1 MQRRQDR
8 HKRGPVFRFMRGFV
22 NFFRS
27 YRKWSN
33 KGFVAI
39 LLLAVALSM
48 GLVLFFRRF
57 RKWSNKGFVAVLL
70 LAVALSMGLVLL
82 FESFQGIPLTSQKK
96 DAISQEA
103 NKTNQNTK
111 GQEEEKTARIMAHG
125 DLLYHDILYFSAKK
139 DDGTY
144 DFHENFEYV
153 TPWLKQADLAIG
165 DFEGTINKD
174 HYLAGYPLFNAPSE
188 VMDAIKDAGYHVLD
202 LAHNHILDSQI
213 EGVISTADAIEKA
226 GMTPIGVYTHEPR
239 DQAPLVIKEVNGIK
253 VALLAYSYGFNGIE
267 QSISQ
272 EDYNRYLSD
281 LNEDKMKAEIERAE
295 KEADI
300 TIIMPQMGVEY
311 RIEPTEEQK
320 ALYHK
325 MIDWGADIIFGGHPH
340 VVEPSEIVE
349 KDGDKKLIIYS
360 MGNFIS
366 NQRIETMQG
375 VENAKWT
382 ERGVLMDVTIKKKD
396 GKTTIGTAKAH
407 PTWVNRT
414 PKGTFS
420 PEGYPLYHYQ
430 TYILEDFIEGGSH
443 RDQLDEATKE
453 RIDTAYKEMNEHV
466 GLKWD

>member
-48 GLVLFFRRF
+48 GLVL
-57 RKWSNKGFVAVLL
+57 
-70 LAVALSMGLVLL
+70 L

-103 NKTNQNTK
+103 NKTNKNAK
-111 GQEEEKTARIMAHG
+111 DQEEETSARIMAHG
-125 DLLYHDILYFSAKK
+125 DLLYHDIIYMSAKK
-139 DDGTY
+139 EDGSY

-174 HYLAGYPLFNAPSE
+174 HYLAGYPLFNAPGQ

-202 LAHNHILDSQI
+202 LAHNHVLDSQI

-226 GMTPIGVYTHEPR
+226 GMTPIGVYTHESR

-300 TIIMPQMGVEY
+300 TVIMPQMGVEY

-320 ALYHK
+320 VLYHK
-325 MIDWGADIIFGGHPH
+325 MIEWGADIIFGGHPH

-349 KDGDKKLIIYS
+349 KDGDRKLIIYS

-382 ERGVLMDVTIKKKD
+382 ERGVLMDVTVKKNS
-396 GKTTIGTAKAH
+396 GKTTIETAKAH